1 MVLKI
6 NKYMEWPVMPR
17 VGIDYETVKQTAIK
31 LLSQGIAP
39 SVQKIRE
46 VLGTGSNTTIAEHL
60 KVWRGEYANK
70 KIHHL
75 PDNLPKEL
83 ISAMEVLWQIAMEQ
97 ASHQLAAIK
106 TDLSEQ
112 QEKLRLDKIIQEQ
125 TLTKLQTTLD
135 ESQKKIEEKVNQSH
149 RLQTEIAVMQERLN
163 YQTDEINVTKNQ
175 YESRLNRSYD
185 ERNIALEKAENLQL
199 ENTRL
204 HQQLAEQSKKHQSLI
219 AEEHTLQEKSE
230 VRWVK
235 LIEQARTETIEQRK
249 RNESIIS
256 KQSKQIENLQ
266 VALSELQSKYIV
278 QQSSLEKNITT
289 IAVLQEKLNNATNK
303 PLKNIKAKQLKR
315 MEIV

>member
-1 MVLKI
+1 MVQKI
-6 NKYMEWPVMPR
+6 KKYVEWTVMPR
-17 VGIDYETVKQTAIK
+17 VGIDYEMIKQTAIK
-31 LLSQGIAP
+31 LLSQGTAP

-60 KVWRGEYANK
+60 RVWREEYANR

-75 PDNLPKEL
+75 PESLPKEL

-97 ASHQLAAIK
+97 ASNQLAAIK
-106 TDLSEQ
+106 MDLSEQ
-112 QEKLRLDKIIQEQ
+112 QEKIRLDKITQEQ
-125 TLTKLQTTLD
+125 TITKLQTTLD
-135 ESQKKIEEKVNQSH
+135 ESQKKIEEKTNKIQ
-149 RLQTEIAVMQERLN
+149 RLNTELAVTQERLK
-163 YQTDEINVTKNQ
+163 YQTDDISITQNQ
-175 YESRLNRSYD
+175 YEFRLNRSYD
-185 ERNIALEKAENLQL
+185 ERNIALEKSESLQL

-204 HQQLAEQSKKHQSLI
+204 HQQLAEQSKKHQILI

-235 LIEQARTETIEQRK
+235 LIEQARTETTEQRK

-266 VALSELQSKYIV
+266 IAMTELQNKYIV

-289 IAVLQEKLNNATNK
+289 IAVLQEKLNNTTKKSFKNTN
-303 PLKNIKAKQLKR
+303 AKQLKSV
-315 MEIV
+315 ETI

>member
-1 MVLKI
+1 MVQKI
-6 NKYMEWPVMPR
+6 KKYVEWTVMPR
-17 VGIDYETVKQTAIK
+17 IGIDYETIKQTAVK
-31 LLSQGIAP
+31 LLSQGTAP

-60 KVWRGEYANK
+60 KVWREEYANK
-70 KIHHL
+70 KIHYL

-83 ISAMEVLWQIAMEQ
+83 ISALEVLWQIAMEQ
-97 ASHQLAAIK
+97 ASNQLAAIK

-112 QEKLRLDKIIQEQ
+112 QEKIRLDKITHEQ
-125 TLTKLQTTLD
+125 TITKLQTTLD
-135 ESQKKIEEKVNQSH
+135 ESQKKIEEKTNEIQ
-149 RLQTEIAVMQERLN
+149 RLNTELAVTQERLK
-163 YQTDEINVTKNQ
+163 YQTDEISLTKNQ
-175 YESRLNRSYD
+175 YESRLNRSYE
-185 ERNIALEKAENLQL
+185 ERNTALEKSESLQL

-204 HQQLAEQSKKHQSLI
+204 HQQLAEQSKKHQILI

-235 LIEQARTETIEQRK
+235 LIEQARTETTEERK

-266 VALSELQSKYIV
+266 IAMTELQSKYIV

-289 IAVLQEKLNNATNK
+289 IAVLQEKLHNATK
-303 PLKNIKAKQLKR
+303 PPLKNTNAKQLKR
-315 MEIV
+315 METI